1 MSVLFQMIFIIYKF
15 VIVYPI
21 FVKGW
26 GKRETGGAGRSSL
39 ISNKEK
45 IIL

>member
-1 MSVLFQMIFIIYKF
+1 MLFQMIFIIYKF
-15 VIVYPI
+15 VNVCPI
-21 FVKGW
+21 CVKGW
-26 GKRETGGAGRSSL
+26 GKRGARGAGRSSL